1 MSRHRHPRLL
11 PQVTEGENV
20 LSLAHMSAKQYAA
33 GLAGSPMVARAVERY
48 VERERKYRA
57 ERLTRPPDWTASTA
71 RSRRRERRRLEREEH
86 ASQSE

>member
-11 PQVTEGENV
+11 PQVPAGENI
-20 LSLAHMSAKQYAA
+20 LGLAHMSAEAYAA

-48 VERERKYRA
+48 MERERKYRV

-71 RSRRRERRRLEREEH
+71 RSRRRERRRPEREEH